1 MSQAL
6 LAGGMPFTDYWL
18 CRISAR
24 PIFVCEGI
32 GEFEPFKNAE
42 YKVKPVMPS
51 TINVLKTY
59 GFPDYINYLG
69 GVNHMIIDKNILP
82 SLSSPHPDPENPEC
96 TDAKR
101 MERQATAKAVGLYLN
116 NQKVGIGDVF
126 YAKRA
131 SMSDE
136 DVPVP
141 HTAIIVGW
149 GPIIDTWDGLVLAMQ
164 SPLSPTYTDENPIPY
179 VVDHGP
185 HGEIALGGNYSRQ
198 NPYHPDLVSGPRPY
212 YALMWKLV
220 LSGGRLI
227 DGSNLADSFKSGEAR
242 FIRVLGAPD
251 ANGNKQLR
259 IRKDIIAYVSKIGFN
274 RNEFLAG
281 CPFGG

>member
-1 MSQAL
+1 
-6 LAGGMPFTDYWL
+6 MPFTDYWL

-24 PIFVCEGI
+24 DEYMCEGI
-32 GEFEPFKNAE
+32 GEFEPFKNAT
-42 YKVKPVMPS
+42 YKKMPIEPS
-51 TINVLKTY
+51 DNDKLKGY
-59 GFPDYINYLG
+59 GLPDYINYLSG
-69 GVNHMIIDKNILP
+69 IANHQVIDKNGVP
-82 SLSSPHPDPENPEC
+82 SLGLPHPDADNNKCPDVERL
-96 TDAKR
+96 KR
-101 MERQATAKAVGLYLN
+101 QGNAQSVGAYLN
-116 NQKVGIGDVF
+116 SQKVGIGDIF
-126 YAKRA
+126 YARRTDGIA
-131 SMSDE
+131 
-136 DVPVP
+136 

-149 GPIIDTWDGLVLAMQ
+149 GPVIDTWDGLVLAMQ

-185 HGEIALGGNYSRQ
+185 HGEIALGGNYDRQ

-212 YALMWKLV
+212 YALMWRLV
-220 LSGGRLI
+220 LRGGRELI
-227 DGSNLADSFKSGEAR
+227 KDSNLADPFKSGEAR
-242 FIRVLGAPD
+242 FIRVLGMPD